1 VRSFGNFEDTL
12 SRDYTRLT
20 GLQFKY
26 QNFTTPTHRVSGTKF
41 QNLFMSRIGKQP
53 VKIPNGVT
61 VTVGKDNV
69 VTVKGPKG
77 ELKQT
82 IDRDI
87 TVEVKES
94 EVIFERPT
102 DQIRHRALHGLYRA
116 LIANLVK
123 GVTEGYKKNL
133 ELVGVGYKASN
144 QGNLL
149 DLSLGF
155 SHNIIFEVPKEL
167 KLATAQEK
175 GQNPTISLEGVDK
188 QLIGQVAAKIRGLR
202 KPEPYKGKGVK
213 YAGEVIRRKAGKAA
227 GK

>member
-1 VRSFGNFEDTL
+1 
-12 SRDYTRLT
+12 
-20 GLQFKY
+20 
-26 QNFTTPTHRVSGTKF
+26 
-41 QNLFMSRIGKQP
+41 MSRIGKQP
-53 VKIPNGVT
+53 VKIPSGVT
-61 VTVGKDNV
+61 ITVGSDNV

-77 ELKQT
+77 ELKQP

-87 TVEVKES
+87 KVEVKDG
-94 EVIFERPT
+94 EVNFTRPT

-155 SHNIIFEVPKEL
+155 SHNIIFEIPKEL

-175 GQNPTISLEGVDK
+175 GQNPTISLEGTDK

-213 YAGEVIRRKAGKAA
+213 YVGEVIRRKAGKAA